1 MAHKIRDVFKGRIR
15 FIGILL
21 LLIWV
26 KTIYAYLFS
35 FNLDPENILQYI
47 LMFVNPIGTSLIL
60 LSIAMYVRK
69 TKRAYIT
76 AGIIYLLLNILLI
89 ANVLYYRE
97 FTDFMTITTVMGV
110 SKVSQGLG
118 ASSLNMLQPRD
129 LVLVFDLII
138 VAGIYLIAG
147 IRNILRF
154 MNKQPL
160 HWPHPN
166 FNGDKTCTQHHL
178 PAATTVLGVVLF
190 MVTMAV
196 SELNRPQLLTRTF
209 DRTYIVKYLGL
220 APFTVYDGFKTAQTS
235 QVRAQA
241 NSSDMD
247 KVLAYT
253 RSNYAKPNMDYY
265 GTAKGKNVI
274 IIHLESFQQFLIG
287 QKIDGREVTPFL
299 NSLVKNKNS
308 LSFDNFFNEVGLGRT
323 SDAENMLETSTYGI
337 SSGSLFSSLGTDN
350 TFQGAPAI
358 LQQRA
363 GYTSAVLHGGSGDF
377 WNRNSVYKSLG
388 YNYFLAE
395 NYFDHDTDM
404 DTEFGIKDKLM
415 FAESAKYL
423 EHLQQ
428 PFYTKIITTSNHFP
442 FTIDDTDSDF
452 PDAGTSD
459 VTVNNYFKT
468 ANYLDSALRE
478 FFTYL
483 KKSGLAKNTLVM
495 IYGDHYGISD
505 DRNKDL
511 ASVLGKKAKDWTSFD
526 DMQMQR
532 VPLIFYSPGLKG
544 GINHTYGGEIDVLPT
559 LMHLLGVST
568 KRYVQFGTDLL
579 SSQHD
584 QLVAFR
590 TRNFIT
596 PDYSYIGGKYYLN
609 ATGQR
614 ITPDLETKQVL
625 TEDKAKVDESLK
637 LSDLLATKNLLR
649 FYTPAGF
656 TPVNTNE
663 YDYTNNLA
671 RMRKI
676 EKQAGSA
683 STSLYSKRGNKT
695 TTVLYKSDAPELT
708 DNESVITKYPATA
721 DKKSKSDD
729 ADSSS
734 VKEDTKDPK

>member
-1 MAHKIRDVFKGRIR
+1 MAHKLNDVFKGRIR

-47 LMFVNPIGTSLIL
+47 LMFINPLGTSLVL
-60 LSIAMYVRK
+60 LSIAMYIRK
-69 TKRAYIT
+69 TRRAYIV
-76 AGIIYLLLNILLI
+76 AGVIYILLNVLLI

-129 LVLVFDLII
+129 LFLAFDFII
-138 VAGIYLIAG
+138 VIALYLVTG
-147 IRNILRF
+147 VRNLVRF
-154 MNKQPL
+154 LNKQPL
-160 HWPHPN
+160 KWPHPN
-166 FNGDKTCTQHHL
+166 FAGDQDTIKNHL
-178 PAATTVLGVVLF
+178 PGATTVLGITLF
-190 MVTMAV
+190 MLTMAV

-247 KVLAYT
+247 KVLDYT
-253 RSNYAKPNMDYY
+253 RSNYAKPDMDYY

-274 IIHLESFQQFLIG
+274 VIHLESFQQFLIG
-287 QKIDGREVTPFL
+287 KKIDGREVTPFL

-377 WNRNSVYKSLG
+377 WNRNNAYKSLG
-388 YNYFLAE
+388 YNYFFSE
-395 NYFDHDTDM
+395 NYFDHDTDQ

-415 FAESAKYL
+415 FAESPKYL

-428 PFYTKIITTSNHFP
+428 PFYSKIITTSNHFP

-459 VTVNNYFKT
+459 VTINNYFKT
-468 ANYLDSALRE
+468 ANYLDASLRE
-478 FFTYL
+478 FFAYL

-505 DRNKDL
+505 DRNKTL
-511 ASVLGKKAKDWTSFD
+511 APLLGKKAKDWTSFD
-526 DMQMQR
+526 DMQLQR

-559 LMHLLGVST
+559 LMHLLGIST

-579 SSQHD
+579 SPQHE

-596 PDYSYIGGKYYLN
+596 PDYSYIGGKYFLN

-625 TEDKAKVDESLK
+625 KADKQKVDESLK

-649 FYTPAGF
+649 FYTPTGF
-656 TPVNTNE
+656 TPVNTAQ
-663 YDYTNNLA
+663 YDYTDSLR
-671 RMRKI
+671 RMLKV
-676 EKQAGSA
+676 EKQAGYS
-683 STSLYSKRGNKT
+683 STSLYSKRKDKT
-695 TTVLYKSDAPELT
+695 STVLYKSDAPELK
-708 DNESVITKYPATA
+708 DNESIITKYPATA
-721 DKKSKSDD
+721 DKKSKPDSSDTD
-729 ADSSS
+729 NSSDSSS
-734 VKEDTKDPK
+734 N